1 MGVDDIGKVLAK
13 KKLVEEAGLSE
24 EEAEALASVIFEKE
38 KKDDS
43 MEGLGK
49 LAQAGEILQSIPPEL
64 RPAMM
69 PVVQQSVMSSA
80 QDDDFLKELQKTMM
94 GLEVI
99 RSYIGTNKG
108 SEEDKKIVEVLL
120 DELREMKE
128 KALEAEMQKKDA
140 VLEQLAQRFEENQ
153 KMIQELMMRV
163 LEKDG
168 EGEEGGEKKKDITE
182 RIVEDLEQVKKM
194 KELLKQLGMIKEGG
208 GEIDKEK
215 IIEMLRKEGYEIRE
229 PPSWEQ
235 INRMVQEG
243 LKKKEQEIRK
253 EVEEELGVKKEKARM
268 AFDFILSLVEGAMSS
283 LNTRGGGGG
292 DLGGVVEKLKAALT
306 GGEEG
311 GGGEETEQA

>member
-1 MGVDDIGKVLAK
+1 MGVDNIGKVLAK
-13 KKLVEEAGLSE
+13 KKLIEEAGLSE

-43 MEGLGK
+43 MEELGK

-69 PVVQQSVMSSA
+69 PVVQQSVLSPG

-99 RSYIGTNKG
+99 RSYMNTNKG
-108 SEEDKKIVEVLL
+108 SEEDKKLIEVLL

-153 KMIQELMMRV
+153 KMIQEFMMRV
-163 LEKDG
+163 LEGQGEKS
-168 EGEEGGEKKKDITE
+168 EGEKKDITE
-182 RIVEDLEQVKKM
+182 RIVEDLQQVNKM

-208 GEIDKEK
+208 GEQIDKEK
-215 IIEMLRKEGYEIRE
+215 VIEMLRKEGYRIEG
-229 PPSWEQ
+229 PPSWEVVE
-235 INRMVQEG
+235 RKLQEMM
-243 LKKKEQEIRK
+243 KKKEEEIRK

>member
-1 MGVDDIGKVLAK
+1 MGVGDIGKVLAK

-43 MEGLGK
+43 MEELGK

-140 VLEQLAQRFEENQ
+140 VLEQLAQKFEENQ
-153 KMIQELMMRV
+153 KMIQEFMMRV
-163 LEKDG
+163 LESQ
-168 EGEEGGEKKKDITE
+168 GEKSEEKKDITE
-182 RIVEDLEQVKKM
+182 RIVEDLQQVNKM

-208 GEIDKEK
+208 GEQIDKEK
-215 IIEMLRKEGYEIRE
+215 VIEMLRKEGYRIEG
-229 PPSWEQ
+229 PPSWEVVE
-235 INRMVQEG
+235 RKLQEMM
-243 LKKKEQEIRK
+243 KKKEEEIRK

-283 LNTRGGGGG
+283 LNTRGGGG
-292 DLGGVVEKLKAALT
+292 DLGGVVEKLKAALS